1 MLPHEAW
8 APRERRHHEGMPRL
22 GTQPGSGLPQMVGQQ
37 HHPDWPGL
45 QFGCAR
51 VPTPRSLGSWE
62 FSKLGSAALLPGVL
76 LVKALSA
83 ESCQLVCVACCQAL
97 AIGLVPRRGGG
108 AGPPEAGMI
117 LKGTCVVH
125 AVFKQRT
132 GTLSS
137 ASGSE
142 TRGSPGGVQ
151 RTLGAPGCPV
161 PISLSQLSAPALSDL
176 GLDVCWPVQEGDEL
190 YTKVAAEP
198 A

>member
-1 MLPHEAW
+1 
-8 APRERRHHEGMPRL
+8 MPV
-22 GTQPGSGLPQMVGQQ
+22 GLR
-37 HHPDWPGL
+37 
-45 QFGCAR
+45 C
-51 VPTPRSLGSWE
+51 
-62 FSKLGSAALLPGVL
+62 LLPG
-76 LVKALSA
+76 S
-83 ESCQLVCVACCQAL
+83 SYWS
-97 AIGLVPRRGGG
+97 G
-108 AGPPEAGMI
+108 AQEGRWGWSPGSWHDLI
-117 LKGTCVVH
+117 KGTCVVH